1 MTIRSLLLV
10 LGLVSLL
17 GSGSAAASEGTDAA
31 EAAARFQRA
40 VDMYREGGYEG
51 ALAEFRKAYQI
62 SPSYR
67 VLYNIAQA
75 QYALHD
81 FVGAHKSLMQ
91 YVNEGGN
98 EISTERRLQV
108 DEMFARLG
116 ERIGR
121 IQVTTNVSGADIR
134 IDDVSVGTS
143 PIAEPI
149 PVNVGTR
156 KVSAI
161 KAGSP
166 EMFRVVTVAGK
177 ENLKIELR
185 IDEPSRP
192 LSAASISSSKSLP
205 ITVTTE
211 ARSEPSHI
219 PLILSASVAVTCA
232 VATGVFGYLAL
243 DAQKK
248 FKDQVNTFPNSST
261 EIENART
268 QSKRYAYLADGFG
281 AATVVSGGI
290 ALYLALTH
298 HWSKPKS
305 TKTTQEVVFAPTLG
319 GMAVQGTF

>member
-10 LGLVSLL
+10 LGLVSLF
-17 GSGSAAASEGTDAA
+17 GPSSAAASEDTDAA
-31 EAAARFQRA
+31 EAASRFQRA

-91 YVNEGGN
+91 YVNEGGS

-156 KVSAI
+156 KVSAS
-161 KAGSP
+161 KAGAP

-177 ENLKIELR
+177 EHLKIELR
-185 IDEPSRP
+185 IDEPSK
-192 LSAASISSSKSLP
+192 LVSATNTSGSKSLP

-211 ARSEPSHI
+211 ARSEPSRI
-219 PLILSASVAVTCA
+219 PVILSASVAVTCA

-268 QSKRYAYLADGFG
+268 QSKRYGYLADGFG

-305 TKTTQEVVFAPTLG
+305 TKPVQEVVFAPTLG

>member
-1 MTIRSLLLV
+1 MKIRSLMLV

-17 GSGSAAASEGTDAA
+17 APRMAAGGEETDAA

-81 FVGAHKSLMQ
+81 FVGAYKSLIQ
-91 YVNEGGN
+91 YLNEGGAD
-98 EISTERRLQV
+98 IPTDRHMQV
-108 DEMFARLG
+108 DEMFAKLG

-121 IQVTTNVSGADIR
+121 VQVTTNVSGADIR

-143 PIAEPI
+143 PLPEPI

-156 KVSAI
+156 KVSAF

-177 ENLKIELR
+177 ENLKIELH
-185 IDEPSRP
+185 IDEPTKP
-192 LSAASISSSKSLP
+192 TASPGGRRSTP
-205 ITVTTE
+205 VTVTAE
-211 ARSEPSHI
+211 ARGEPSRI
-219 PLILSASVAVTCA
+219 PLILSASVAATCA

-248 FKDQVNTFPNSST
+248 FKDQVNRFPNSRT
-261 EIENART
+261 EIEDART
-268 QSKRYAYLADGFG
+268 QSKRYGYLTDGFA

-298 HWSKPKS
+298 PWSKAKN
-305 TKTTQEVVFAPTLG
+305 TKRAREIVFAPTLG
-319 GMAVQGTF
+319 GMAVQGAF

>member
-10 LGLVSLL
+10 LGLVSIL
-17 GSGSAAASEGTDAA
+17 GSGSAAASEDTDAA

-91 YVNEGGN
+91 YVNEGGS

-108 DEMFARLG
+108 DDMFAKLG

-156 KVSAI
+156 KVSAF

-185 IDEPSRP
+185 LDEPSKP
-192 LSAASISSSKSLP
+192 VISAHNSKPSP
-205 ITVTTE
+205 FMVTTE
-211 ARSEPSHI
+211 ARSEPSRI
-219 PLILSASVAVTCA
+219 PVILSASVAVTCA

-305 TKTTQEVVFAPTLG
+305 KPTQEVVFAPTLG